1 MCVTITVS
9 LSRVCVCVCS
19 WVFLKNLSSGRRL
32 DSDKAPSKLS
42 SQLLLLMR
50 ISLSVRGLM
59 EWCYLQQLFEHEKK
73 KKSDV

>member
-9 LSRVCVCVCS
+9 LSRVCVCS
-19 WVFLKNLSSGRRL
+19 WVFFLNLSSGRRL

-73 KKSDV
+73 KE